1 MNHQKQQQ
9 FLLDKEIS
17 KNKYGKSAPPSA
29 FLILYF
35 FYIII
40 FNFLKIILLIK

>member
-1 MNHQKQQQ
+1 MNQQKQQQ
-9 FLLDKEIS
+9 FLLDKEI

-40 FNFLKIILLIK
+40 LNFLKIILLIK